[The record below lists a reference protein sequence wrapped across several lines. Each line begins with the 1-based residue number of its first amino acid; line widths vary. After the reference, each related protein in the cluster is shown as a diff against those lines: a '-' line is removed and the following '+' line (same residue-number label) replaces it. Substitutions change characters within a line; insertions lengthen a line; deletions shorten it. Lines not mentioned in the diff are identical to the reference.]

1 MWISS
6 FNHQKHIYDGSD
18 LMIIIV
24 MIMLSL
30 ITIETL
36 MITPR
41 DYDDYQHIQELSCL
55 SDNLLMKTI
64 TMMMF
69 MMMIMMI
76 VMDDDGDDS
85 DV

>member
-1 MWISS
+1 
-6 FNHQKHIYDGSD
+6 
-18 LMIIIV
+18 
-24 MIMLSL
+24 MLSL
-30 ITIETL
+30 ITIETM

-55 SDNLLMKTI
+55 SNNLLMKTI

-76 VMDDDGDDS
+76 MMIVMDDDDDDS
-85 DV
+85 DVW